1 MSIHDHH
8 HNHSANQ
15 GQRCRTESTHSAEVS
30 GAQPGQ
36 HSRVLVSSLN
46 TVEDVPSDLIIPLLD
61 IHIEKYYRCAHEDIY
76 TYIQLGPAKN

>member
-1 MSIHDHH
+1 MNFNMNSLKSLLTI
-8 HNHSANQ
+8 
-15 GQRCRTESTHSAEVS
+15 
-30 GAQPGQ
+30 
-36 HSRVLVSSLN
+36 LN

>member
-1 MSIHDHH
+1 MIGKVTTTDKNMGKKTSNKFLIKM
-8 HNHSANQ
+8 NFNMNSLKSLL
-15 GQRCRTESTHSAEVS
+15 TI
-30 GAQPGQ
+30 
-36 HSRVLVSSLN
+36 LN